1 MASFTRTIWTILCL
15 ALICQN
21 LVNGQSTPSWTAQ
34 FTPNNITIHM
44 HTTEDV
50 TLRITGVDATAI
62 AASGA
67 HFRVT
72 ADNPKLLVVNKTIR
86 ATDFNESGQ
95 WQGNVT
101 LDALFLG
108 ITNAYVELVASDGQ
122 TRVERSASTL
132 PVVIIREVRTI
143 DHIFTGSV
151 ATLVSLLYINFGA
164 ALNLKNLRGIVL
176 RPIGPAIGF
185 FGQFLIMPLV
195 STSEAYFQ
203 IF

>member
-1 MASFTRTIWTILCL
+1 
-15 ALICQN
+15 
-21 LVNGQSTPSWTAQ
+21 
-34 FTPNNITIHM
+34 M
-44 HTTEDV
+44 HEIDYV
-50 TLRITGVDATAI
+50 VLRLSGVDPTAI

-67 HFRVT
+67 YFLVT
-72 ADNPKLLVVNKTIR
+72 AENPKLLTVNTTIR
-86 ATDFNESGQ
+86 AADFNQEGQ
-95 WQGNVT
+95 WSGNVT

-108 ITNAYVELVASDGQ
+108 ITSAFVELVSGNGQ
-122 TRVERSASTL
+122 TTLERSASTL

-164 ALNLKNLRGIVL
+164 ALNLKNLRGILV

-195 STSEAYFQ
+195 SSFV
-203 IF
+203 

>member
-1 MASFTRTIWTILCL
+1 M
-15 ALICQN
+15 
-21 LVNGQSTPSWTAQ
+21 
-34 FTPNNITIHM
+34 HM
-44 HTTEDV
+44 HTIENI
-50 TLRITGVDATAI
+50 TLRISGVDPAAN

-67 HFRVT
+67 FFRVR
-72 ADNPKLLVVNKTIR
+72 ADNPKLLVVNTQVGSS
-86 ATDFNESGQ
+86 DFNEAGE
-95 WQGNVT
+95 WTGNVT

-108 ITNAYVELVASDGQ
+108 ITSAFVELVAGNGE
-122 TRVERSASTL
+122 TTFNRSASTL

-195 STSEAYFQ
+195 S
-203 IF
+203 